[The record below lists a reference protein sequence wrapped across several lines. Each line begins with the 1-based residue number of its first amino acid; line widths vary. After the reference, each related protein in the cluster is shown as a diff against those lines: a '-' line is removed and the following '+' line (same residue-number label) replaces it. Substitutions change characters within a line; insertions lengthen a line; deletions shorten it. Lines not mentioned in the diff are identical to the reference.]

1 MGTTK
6 KPRKKYRPKPVLS
19 NPLGYVLESMTPV
32 AQHSN
37 FLVDLKIRNHMAMR
51 SLTQGQATR
60 ADMDDL
66 IAMGNAVEALYRMGF
81 GEGYNQVVAD
91 GLQATLSV
99 ARRGAA
105 NGNRFILNA
114 QEMNALN
121 NLMDLH
127 DAQMEVITVRDMENA
142 MKLMQR
148 EYQMGKM
155 TPIVRTKP

>member
-1 MGTTK
+1 M
-6 KPRKKYRPKPVLS
+6 RKRSKYRPKGVFLNPVA
-19 NPLGYVLESMTPV
+19 YVLESMTPV
-32 AQHSN
+32 AQHNN
-37 FLVDLKIRNHMAMR
+37 FLVDLKIRNHMAMK

-81 GEGYNQVVAD
+81 GKDYDSVVAD
-91 GLQATLSV
+91 GIHALLDV

-114 QEMNALN
+114 KEMNALN
-121 NLMDLH
+121 NMMELH
-127 DAQMEVITVRDMENA
+127 DAQMEIITVRDMENA
-142 MKLMQR
+142 MKLMHK
-148 EYQMGKM
+148 EWAAGKM